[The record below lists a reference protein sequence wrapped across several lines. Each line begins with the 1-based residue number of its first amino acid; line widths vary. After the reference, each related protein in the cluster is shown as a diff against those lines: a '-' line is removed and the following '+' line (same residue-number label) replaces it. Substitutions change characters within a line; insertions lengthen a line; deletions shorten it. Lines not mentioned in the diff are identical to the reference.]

1 MRMKPDTKHKVITLA
16 IAYSIT
22 IPAAVVVTGY
32 LFNWW

>member
-1 MRMKPDTKHKVITLA
+1 MRMTPATKHKVITLA

-22 IPAAVVVTGY
+22 IPVAVFVTGY